1 MLVAISIIQDIDRN
15 IYYHFTTAALNK
27 TNWYEKYLIKMECY
41 YFDDIIEIED
51 FDFNNILIDKK
62 SYQNILVYSISC
74 NLVGAKPLRIRFDKV
89 DEFIRVYDGI
99 KYLVL
104 LSPEKCDSISNR
116 TRYLIGEKSGIT

>member
-1 MLVAISIIQDIDRN
+1 MLVGISITQNIDRN

-74 NLVGAKPLRIRFDKV
+74 KTWLGQNHCVLGSIKQMCLL
-89 DEFIRVYDGI
+89 EFMMELNI
-99 KYLVL
+99 
-104 LSPEKCDSISNR
+104 
-116 TRYLIGEKSGIT
+116 